1 MEITFRMSYRR
12 NFIYSAKCDQ
22 TTVDEGKEVGGHP
35 HHQGFFCVQGCPSN
49 LLVSLIRYVCTDY
62 SFSGNWEYG
71 QRTLRF
77 SFPNATRITLSA
89 KGCCWVSPYLSSSWD
104 IFTSIDLTVRQDTG
118 KINSSPQARFLPVIQ
133 IQEGCNSSIAIA
145 PYDPDGDVVRCR
157 WGNATTG
164 ECSGICNGF
173 PGAILDEQTCS
184 LLYRST
190 GGDVGF
196 KAVAIIMEDF
206 SVSDTAYNLP
216 LSTVALNFLVNVY
229 SFGLNCS
236 AGVPEFI
243 KPTPPHMAC
252 IAIPRG
258 MQYDGRIVID
268 TNSPTAAITEVQ
280 TVGPVG
286 LMRSAVT
293 AIPLT
298 TQTYMN
304 VTWLPGESDYFENN
318 NNVESMCFTGLSST
332 RQSTEQRCISWM
344 AGVLPPQVISGSTKP
359 RNMKVN
365 PINPVF
371 EVRFN
376 QDIVRS
382 IHPSRFVIRDTL
394 RNEEVYSI
402 TVNGQEGI
410 ESIQFLDD
418 ENVTISTNFRF
429 EEKRNFSV
437 SLESGFVKG
446 TTGCGPQN
454 EEYPANDLW
463 SFETMDITPPRIL
476 FMQAPRR
483 SNGTIKFEWR
493 ITEPVQNVSCLITR
507 GRSRV
512 EFWKGDCFNNVWE
525 GASLEPGIYFITV
538 LATDTAGNIG
548 SKEGTWFVDITPPQV
563 IIRAPFSGNMS
574 NRMSALF
581 NFECPEKPWCTY
593 RCFSGKG
600 DAVASVI
607 CQQGFHLA
615 IGVDTEGL
623 YQLIVS
629 AIDDLGNIGNNFTF
643 TWIADFTKPVISNI
657 VTVSVNCT
665 GDVATEN
672 IALPTVIDNFD
683 NNPTLVFM
691 DQGTLGMCQMV
702 RIWTA
707 EDAAGNQMMSEQT
720 IISTYS
726 PVINLLEQVRFP
738 CDPNESPTV
747 PTQTANIDNVC
758 SRNVTLTYTDSV
770 QSPTCPD
777 QITRTWTARDT
788 CDQSSSL
795 VIKTQLIVLY
805 SICPPSAC
813 GRNNQPPQGRCIE
826 GNCFCISPWDGEN
839 CNITILEPLI
849 KDMSQ
854 PEVLQEGQ
862 EYTSSLEI
870 LEGTVPIYWELDQGP
885 EGMTVNPQTGVVK
898 WQAYTIGLIQTSVKV
913 TNQVGMDITS
923 WNMTVMP
930 GYKTTLDPLQQTNFS
945 RAASILLSGSV
956 IFEIDN
962 VIEAISS
969 GQVPVDVLII
979 FDGTTRKYQTVTEP
993 DKTFEVLFEPL
1004 PSEYGVYDAT
1014 SKHPGV
1020 LESQA
1025 MVEWKVLGMRFETPV
1040 ASISDETL
1048 SNVDMR
1054 YTNVSKLIN
1063 DGPGALTDIKVVS
1076 TLNVPNDIQ
1085 MEIVFGSTTSVSI
1098 LEPGTEIPISVSIK
1112 APQAFGK
1119 VRAFFTLKSAEDVVA
1134 TFVLDTEISFARPAF
1149 EIDPRSLNEVITRGS
1164 QKTVQF
1170 NITNVGRAIAFE
1182 TFVSVPRVTYLSV
1195 VTFGS
1200 SSYADEK
1207 QNISIGQSLLLTL
1220 QISASSD
1227 SSIGWFEGAMVVSSN
1242 EAVKRIQINLKIISG
1257 VNSTVS
1263 FRIEDEFTYFKD
1275 GNPLVE
1281 NADIRIYNR
1290 LRGLTLIQNS
1300 EAGQGIASFENVP
1313 AETYEVQVNAP
1324 RHEGVKAVYTF
1335 QPGSSTIRIFLKRT
1349 AVTYRWTVTPTQVED
1364 IYRID
1369 VEADFETRV
1378 PMPVVTVTPTS
1389 IDLEPFE
1396 LGLRNSFQLN
1406 VTNHGLIRAER
1417 FAFAFP
1423 TNHPI
1428 LEFQMLAGFDTLDAR
1443 TSKIVPVRVVRK
1455 IGGRR
1460 RRATCGGQEIKIQFS
1475 YMCGNWIIRNITIRF
1490 VVPVHQCPEGLISN
1504 SGGYNG
1510 AGYISMCCGVPVSG
1524 RAFCNPCLQ
1533 AFIDTILFFTP
1544 IPKVECTFGGFTS
1557 FLGDPTHE
1565 DNIRSVKCGTVYALG
1580 LGASVATSVP
1590 PVRTAASAIKI
1601 GVLLYKIIVS
1611 VDALNKFCN
1620 VTEQGPR
1627 VKREVRDQLIR
1638 NYALAAKPF
1647 NALLEWK
1654 LELFGK
1660 QVWLAVDE
1668 EAWMTAAFFPTIS
1681 DQSDQG
1687 QAISQQELGTITSM
1701 TPPVGVTRQD
1711 VIDFVNR
1718 WNNTVYDWNRGKT
1731 EPDGNNPNRMS
1742 FSKIKRYKQE
1752 VRTSNQDAVGAGYDS
1767 FVEQYNDRIE
1777 ALNEI
1782 TNWEEEVGVCAVVRV
1797 RIEQELALT
1806 REGFTAKLG
1815 IDNGEI
1821 STLKKIDVT
1830 IEIKDAENGEEST
1843 SLFSIGNATLGGAIK
1858 ADRSLAMQ
1866 QQGELSWLM
1875 IPYSEAAPNDD
1886 KYYDV
1891 GGTLFYEVDGALIPV
1906 PLFPARIRVKPDPLL
1921 YVHYFWEKFV
1931 ISDDPFTDE
1940 VERAVPFSL
1949 GVVVKNAGNG
1959 TANNLRIMSSQP
1971 EIIDNEKGLLVNFKM
1986 IGASIGNMNVTP
1998 SLSVNF
2004 GDVGPDMTVVASW
2017 WMVSSLKGKF
2027 QNYSATFENEN
2038 PLGDPRLSLLDELEV
2053 HELIHRVRILE
2064 AGMDDGI
2071 DDFLVNEK
2079 IDFNI
2084 YPDLVFSSKTLE
2096 KYDVLLQNISLIGT
2110 NYHSLSYTFSLQAN
2124 PVSQGYVYYRF
2135 DTMIPTSEQ
2144 VSLDSS
2150 SFSRT
2155 VLTSTT
2161 LPPQNA
2167 WLTSMIGERTSD
2179 TITGHIFD
2187 YIQDVGTLHQYE
2199 VIFSSMFKENTFELR
2214 PTDPPVEVTLQPLE
2228 TTATTS
2234 MTTPLGPT
2242 PEDTTVKPPLVTT
2255 TVTTTKKPPTSTT
2268 TTMPNQ
2274 SQGNRDI
2281 ANKIAVFSA
2290 GIAMFIFVWIF

>member
-12 NFIYSAKCDQ
+12 NHLYAAKCNQ
-22 TTVDEGKEVGGHP
+22 AVVEEGEEVGTHP
-35 HHQGFFCVQGCPSN
+35 ENQGFFCVQGCPSRV
-49 LLVSLIRYVCTDY
+49 LVSLIRYVCTDY
-62 SFSGNWEYG
+62 SFTDNWEYG
-71 QRTLRF
+71 ERTLRF

-89 KGCCWVSPYLSSSWD
+89 TGCCWVSPFGNGAWD

-133 IQEGCNSSIAIA
+133 IQEDCNSTIAIA

-216 LSTVALNFLVNVY
+216 LSTVALNFLVFVY
-229 SFGLNCS
+229 RSNLNCS
-236 AGVPEFI
+236 TGVPEFI

-304 VTWLPGESDYFENN
+304 ITWLPGESDYFENN

-332 RQSTEQRCISWM
+332 GQSTEQRCISWM
-344 AGVLPPQVISGSTKP
+344 AGVLPPWVVSGSTKP
-359 RNMKVN
+359 RNIKVN

-371 EVRFN
+371 GVRFN
-376 QDIVRS
+376 QRIVRS
-382 IHPSRFVIRDTL
+382 IHRSRFIIKDIV
-394 RNEEVYSI
+394 RNEEVYS
-402 TVNGQEGI
+402 VSVSSREGI
-410 ESIQFLDD
+410 ESIQFLD
-418 ENVTISTNFRF
+418 EGNVTISTNFRF
-429 EEKRNFSV
+429 EEKRNLSV

-446 TTGCGPQN
+446 TTGCGPEN

-493 ITEPVQNVSCLITR
+493 VTEPVQNVSCLITR
-507 GRSRV
+507 GQSRV
-512 EFWKGDCFNNVWE
+512 EFWTGDCSNNVWE

-574 NRMSALF
+574 NSRSALF
-581 NFECPEKPWCTY
+581 NFECPEKPWCMY

-607 CQQGFHLA
+607 CQQGFYLA

-629 AIDDLGNIGNNFTF
+629 AIDDLGNIGSNFTF

-691 DQGTLGMCQMV
+691 DQGSLGMCQMV

-726 PVINLLEQVRFP
+726 PVINLLEQVRFS
-738 CDPNESPTV
+738 CDPNESPAI

-770 QSPTCPD
+770 QSPACPD
-777 QITRTWTARDT
+777 QITRTWTAIDT
-788 CDQSSSL
+788 CDQSSP
-795 VIKTQLIVLY
+795 VIRTQLFVLY
-805 SICPPSAC
+805 SMCPPSAC
-813 GRNNQPPQGRCIE
+813 GRNNQPPNGRCIA
-826 GNCFCISPWDGEN
+826 GNCFCTSPWVGEN

-870 LEGTVPIYWELDQGP
+870 LEGTEPIYWELDQGP

-956 IFEIDN
+956 IFENDN

-969 GQVPVDVLII
+969 GQVPVDVLIM

-993 DKTFEVLFEPL
+993 DKTFEVLFDPL
-1004 PSEYGVYDAT
+1004 PSEYGVYEAT

-1020 LESQA
+1020 LASQP

-1048 SNVDMR
+1048 SNVEMR

-1076 TLNVPNDIQ
+1076 TSNVPSDIQ
-1085 MEIVFGSTTSVSI
+1085 MEIIFGSTTSVSI

-1134 TFVLDTEISFARPAF
+1134 TFILDTEISFARPAF
-1149 EIDPRSLNEVITRGS
+1149 EIDPRSFNEFIARGS

-1182 TFVSVPRVTYLSV
+1182 TFVSVPRVPYLSV

-1220 QISASSD
+1220 QITASSD
-1227 SSIGWFEGAMVVSSN
+1227 SNIGRFEGEMVVSSN
-1242 EAVKRIQINLKIISG
+1242 QAVKRIQISLKIISD
-1257 VNSTVS
+1257 VSSTVS
-1263 FRIEDEFTYFKD
+1263 FRIEDEFTYFQN

-1290 LRGLTLIQNS
+1290 LRGLTLMQNS
-1300 EAGQGIASFENVP
+1300 EAGQGIASFEDVP

-1324 RHEGVKAVYTF
+1324 RHEGIKAVNTF

-1349 AVTYRWTVTPTQVED
+1349 AVTYRWTVTPTPVED
-1364 IYRID
+1364 IYRIQ

-1396 LGLRNSFQLN
+1396 LGLMTSFELN

-1417 FAFAFP
+1417 FGFGFP

-1428 LEFQMLAGFDTLDAR
+1428 LEFQMLASFDTLEAR
-1443 TSKIVPVRVVRK
+1443 TFKIVPVRVVRK
-1455 IGGRR
+1455 TAGRR
-1460 RRATCGGQEIKIQFS
+1460 KRATCGGHAVNIEFS
-1475 YMCGNWIIRNITIRF
+1475 YVCGDLVLRNIKVSFVTPVYECRRF
-1490 VVPVHQCPEGLISN
+1490 TAR
-1504 SGGYNG
+1504 GGR
-1510 AGYISMCCGVPVSG
+1510 ASGYIRICCGVPVSG
-1524 RAFCNPCLQ
+1524 LSACNPCLQ
-1533 AFIDTILFFTP
+1533 SFIDCLW
-1544 IPKVECTFGGFTS
+1544 S
-1557 FLGDPTHE
+1557 FLPFPLPSLGCITRGVT
-1565 DNIRSVKCGTVYALG
+1565 IG
-1580 LGASVATSVP
+1580 LGEPTREDYFEFGKCTGSYIQGFFRDVP
-1590 PVRTAASAIKI
+1590 KRIAIPLTLIDCAI
-1601 GVLLYKIIVS
+1601 GIIPACIGS
-1611 VDALNKFCN
+1611 RI
-1620 VTEQGPR
+1620 EQGSR
-1627 VKREVRDQLIR
+1627 RRREARDQLII
-1638 NYALAAKPF
+1638 NYAMAAKPF
-1647 NALLEWK
+1647 NTLLEWK
-1654 LELFGK
+1654 LELYGK
-1660 QVWLAVDE
+1660 QVWLSVDE
-1668 EAWMTAAFFPTIS
+1668 EAWMTAVFIPTIS
-1681 DQSDQG
+1681 DESDLG
-1687 QAISQQELGTITSM
+1687 QAISQQELGTIIST

-1711 VIDFVNR
+1711 VTDFVNR
-1718 WNNTVYDWNRGKT
+1718 WNNTVFDWTNGNT
-1731 EPDGNNPNRMS
+1731 EPEGNEVNRMS
-1742 FSKIKRYKQE
+1742 FSKIKKYKEE
-1752 VRTSNQDAVGAGYDS
+1752 VYRSNQDAVDAGYGS
-1767 FVEQYNDRIE
+1767 FVEQYNDRAQAI
-1777 ALNEI
+1777 NEV
-1782 TNWEEEVGVCAVVRV
+1782 TNWEEEEGICAIVRV

-1806 REGFTAKLG
+1806 REGFIAKLE

-1821 STLKKIDVT
+1821 SALQKIDVT
-1830 IEIKDAENGEEST
+1830 IQIKDAENGEEST
-1843 SLFSIGNATLGGAIK
+1843 SLFSIGNATLGGAIQ

-1866 QQGELSWLM
+1866 QQGEVNWLM

-1891 GGTLFYEVDGALIPV
+1891 GGILFYEVNGRLISV

-1949 GVVVKNAGNG
+1949 GVAVKNAGNG
-1959 TANNLRIMSSQP
+1959 TAYNLHITSSQP

-1986 IGASIGNMNVTP
+1986 IGANIGNMNVTP

-2064 AGMDDGI
+2064 AGMDDGM

-2155 VLTSTT
+2155 VGMSTT

-2187 YIQDVGTLHQYE
+2187 YIEDVGTLHQYE

-2214 PTDPPVEVTLQPLE
+2214 TTDPAVEVTLQPLE

-2234 MTTPLGPT
+2234 MTTPLDPT